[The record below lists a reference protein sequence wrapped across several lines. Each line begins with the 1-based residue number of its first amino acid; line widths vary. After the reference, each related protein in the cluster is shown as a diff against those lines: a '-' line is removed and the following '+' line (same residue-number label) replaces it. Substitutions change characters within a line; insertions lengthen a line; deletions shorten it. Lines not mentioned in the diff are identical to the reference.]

1 MRVSQLVEGETG
13 VTISPESVT
22 EIIDPTKPTR
32 TRHHP
37 RWCDHQ
43 QCITGEGAARHSS
56 TTTRLI
62 TGEQIFAL
70 TLLQHDPHGDPELLI
85 EITDT
90 ADPDGLHVL
99 TLPEIKALA
108 ETLLI
113 EYLKAALIVPAARNP
128 GGTAA
133 EATTRASP
141 MP

>member
-1 MRVSQLVEGETG
+1 MRVSQLGEGETG

-70 TLLQHDPHGDPELLI
+70 TLIQHDPHGATRSSSSRSLTPP
-85 EITDT
+85 TRT
-90 ADPDGLHVL
+90 AC
-99 TLPEIKALA
+99 TC
-108 ETLLI
+108 
-113 EYLKAALIVPAARNP
+113 
-128 GGTAA
+128 
-133 EATTRASP
+133 SP
-141 MP
+141 CPRSRHSPRPC